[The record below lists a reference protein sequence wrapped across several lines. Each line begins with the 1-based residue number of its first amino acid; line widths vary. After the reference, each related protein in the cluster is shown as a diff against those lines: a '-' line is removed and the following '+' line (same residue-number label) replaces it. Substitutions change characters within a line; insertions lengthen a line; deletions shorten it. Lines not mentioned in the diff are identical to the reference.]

1 MRVYPAMVN
10 GTYHTYLQA
19 LSERRFF
26 ILLVLILLTIV
37 LTPFLD
43 QFIETRILMDVFL
56 TTIFISIIFAI
67 RSKRAHVIIAS
78 ILALPLIASTWSF
91 YYFESTQIGL
101 LTRIFG
107 ALFFG
112 YAVIIILQTIVRSTE
127 ITREII
133 FAAVVAY
140 LLIALMW
147 AFLYMTLELVI
158 PGSFSIPESSIRQET
173 MRFEY
178 FSFVTITT
186 LGYGDITPLSNRAS
200 ALTLLEALIGQ
211 IYLVVL
217 VAWLVGMHV
226 SRRSK

>member
-1 MRVYPAMVN
+1 MVKATFDN
-10 GTYHTYLQA
+10 LLQA
-19 LSERRFF
+19 LYQRRFF

-43 QFIETRILMDVFL
+43 DFIETRILMDVFL
-56 TTIFISIIFAI
+56 TVIFFAIIFAI
-67 RSKRAHVIIAS
+67 KSKRTHVIVAS
-78 ILALPLIASTWSF
+78 ILVLPLVASTWS
-91 YYFESTQIGL
+91 YYFYHYTQISL

-112 YAVIIILQTIVRSTE
+112 YAVVIILQIIARSTE
-127 ITREII
+127 VTKETI

-147 AFLYMTLELVI
+147 GFLYMMLELLI
-158 PGSFSIPESSIRQET
+158 PGSFTFPDKGVRSEN

-178 FSFVTITT
+178 FTFVTITT
-186 LGYGDITPLSNRAS
+186 LGYGDITPLTNKAS
-200 ALTLLEALIGQ
+200 ALVLLEALIGQ

-217 VAWLVGMHV
+217 VAWLVGMYV
-226 SRRSK
+226 SRKSR

>member
-1 MRVYPAMVN
+1 MAKS
-10 GTYHTYLQA
+10 TFDTYLQA

-26 ILLVLILLTIV
+26 ILLILILVTIC

-43 QFIETRILMDVFL
+43 HFIETRILMDIFL
-56 TTIFISIIFAI
+56 TVIFIFIIFAI
-67 RSKRAHVIIAS
+67 RSKRTHVIVAS
-78 ILALPLIASTWSF
+78 ILVLPLIISTWSI
-91 YYFESTQIGL
+91 YFIESTHIGL

-107 ALFFG
+107 ALFFA
-112 YAVIIILQTIVRSTE
+112 YAVIIILQMVVRSTE
-127 ITREII
+127 VTRETI
-133 FAAVVAY
+133 FAAIVAY

-158 PGSFSIPESSIRQET
+158 PGSFARPEASIRAE
-173 MRFEY
+173 MMHFEY

-186 LGYGDITPLSNRAS
+186 LGYGDITPLTNRAS
-200 ALTLLEALIGQ
+200 ALVLLEALIGQ

-226 SRRSK
+226 SRKAK

>member
-1 MRVYPAMVN
+1 MAEKE
-10 GTYHTYLQA
+10 
-19 LSERRFF
+19 SESLYQIFSDNQFF
-26 ILLVLILLTIV
+26 ILMVVILSTIV

-43 QFIETRILMDVFL
+43 EFLETRILMDIFL
-56 TTIFISIIFAI
+56 TAIFFGIIFAI
-67 RSKRAHVIIAS
+67 RSKRTHVIVAS
-78 ILALPLIASTWSF
+78 ILVLPLIISTWSI
-91 YYFESTQIGL
+91 YFVESSQMSL

-107 ALFFG
+107 VLFFG
-112 YAVIIILQTIVRSTE
+112 YAVFIIIKRVARSTDV
-127 ITREII
+127 TRETI

-147 AFLYMTLELVI
+147 AFAYMILELMV
-158 PGSFSIPESSIRQET
+158 PGSFSHPGESIRAET

-186 LGYGDITPLSNRAS
+186 LGYGDIAPLTNRAS
-200 ALTLLEALIGQ
+200 ALALLEALIGQ

-226 SRRSK
+226 SRESR

>member
-1 MRVYPAMVN
+1 MANRTN
-10 GTYHTYLQA
+10 HTFIQT

-26 ILLVLILLTIV
+26 ILLILILLAIV

-43 QFIETRILMDVFL
+43 DFIETRILMDAFL
-56 TTIFISIIFAI
+56 TVIFFTIIFAI
-67 RSKRAHVIIAS
+67 RSKRIHVIIAS
-78 ILALPLIASTWSF
+78 ILVLPLVVSTWSI
-91 YYFESTQIGL
+91 YFHDYTHIDSFTK
-101 LTRIFG
+101 IFG

-112 YAVIIILQTIVRSTE
+112 YAVVIILQIIVRSTE
-127 ITREII
+127 ITKEII

-147 AFLYMTLELVI
+147 GFLYMILELLI
-158 PGSFSIPESSIRQET
+158 PGSFSFPDKGLRNEN

-178 FSFVTITT
+178 FTFVTITT
-186 LGYGDITPLSNRAS
+186 LGYGDVTPLTNKAS
-200 ALTLLEALIGQ
+200 ALALLEAIVGQ

-226 SRRSK
+226 SKRSK

>member
-1 MRVYPAMVN
+1 MVSESRD
-10 GTYHTYLQA
+10 THLQA
-19 LSERRFF
+19 LHQKRYL
-26 ILLVLILLTIV
+26 ILLVLILVMIV

-43 QFIETRILMDVFL
+43 VFVQTRVMMDILL
-56 TTIFISIIFAI
+56 TAIFFTIIFAVK
-67 RSKRAHVIIAS
+67 SKRIHVIIAS
-78 ILALPLIASTWSF
+78 ILVLPLIISTWSAYF
-91 YYFESTQIGL
+91 YDSTHLSL

-112 YAVIIILQTIVRSTE
+112 YAVVLILQEIARSAE
-127 ITREII
+127 VSRETI

-147 AFLYMTLELVI
+147 SFLYMILELAV
-158 PGSFSIPESSIRQET
+158 PGSFSFPDQSSRQE
-173 MRFEY
+173 MMQFEY

-200 ALTLLEALIGQ
+200 ALALLEALIGQ
-211 IYLVVL
+211 IYMVVL

>member
-1 MRVYPAMVN
+1 MVT
-10 GTYHTYLQA
+10 GTYNTLIQT

-43 QFIETRILMDVFL
+43 QFIETRILMDIFL
-56 TTIFISIIFAI
+56 TAIFFAIIFAI
-67 RSKRAHVIIAS
+67 RTKRSHVIVAS
-78 ILALPLIASTWSF
+78 ILVLPLIVSTWSI
-91 YYFESTQIGL
+91 YFIESAQLGL

-107 ALFFG
+107 ALFFA
-112 YAVIIILQTIVRSTE
+112 YAVIIILQIVVQSTE
-127 ITREII
+127 VTQETI
-133 FAAVVAY
+133 FAAIVAY

-158 PGSFSIPESSIRQET
+158 PGSFARPAASIRAE
-173 MRFEY
+173 MMHFEY

-186 LGYGDITPLSNRAS
+186 LGFGDITPLTNRAS
-200 ALTLLEALIGQ
+200 ALVLLEALIGQ

-217 VAWLVGMHV
+217 VAWLVGMYV
-226 SRRSK
+226 SRKAK